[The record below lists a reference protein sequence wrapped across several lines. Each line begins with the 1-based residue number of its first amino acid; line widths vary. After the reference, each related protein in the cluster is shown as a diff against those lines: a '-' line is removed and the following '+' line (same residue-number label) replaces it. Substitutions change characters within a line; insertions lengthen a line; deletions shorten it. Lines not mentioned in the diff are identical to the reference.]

1 MHESYVWS
9 LRKKASISPFV
20 KQIDTLAAEFPAET
34 NYLYLTYSGLEHD
47 VDLAGVSSV
56 SHPLPAAQTTPVSS
70 ARQTIPAGETLN
82 RLRRVPRIPST
93 GVVDSLDKEKSRVL
107 VLGCGPYRI
116 GSSVEFDWCSVSCI
130 KTMRSLGH
138 EARIWRC

>member
-1 MHESYVWS
+1 M
-9 LRKKASISPFV
+9 
-20 KQIDTLAAEFPAET
+20 
-34 NYLYLTYSGLEHD
+34 
-47 VDLAGVSSV
+47 
-56 SHPLPAAQTTPVSS
+56 SHPLPAAQTTPGSS
-70 ARQTIPAGETLN
+70 ARQTIPVGETLN

-93 GVVDSLDKEKSRVL
+93 GVVDSLDKEKSRIL

-138 EARIWRC
+138 EARTRRCWLRSWSCICAVRITRQCQRQRHEFQASWRDTRRLTLSVGICPSHRSPASAVVP